1 MPTVDRHAT
10 VSPMCPSA
18 DTSATRAHSPTRP
31 VCPHCGEPVG
41 TYEAVWRFAPEIGAE
56 LTSWLVLQG
65 VVQPSDTLWHVG
77 CAEAVGVE
85 GG

>member
-1 MPTVDRHAT
+1 MVGAMR
-10 VSPMCPSA
+10 
-18 DTSATRAHSPTRP
+18 SATDTAITRHDRPTRP
-31 VCPHCGEPVG
+31 LCPHCGEPVG
-41 TYEAVWRFAPEIGAE
+41 TYEAVWRFAPEVGAE

-77 CAEAVGVE
+77 CAETVGVD